1 MAMDYTPKNNT
12 ILSGGAGEELF
23 LNKFK
28 ESKEIKKD
36 QTKYKSS
43 GFFLFLATQLTSIHS
58 RYLYLSIYPN
68 RNRLYSIS
76 LRF

>member
-1 MAMDYTPKNNT
+1 MDYNPENNT

-43 GFFLFLATQLTSIHS
+43 GLFLFLATQFNSIHT
-58 RYLYLSIYPN
+58 RIYLYLSIYTN